1 MSFKVVIP
9 ARYMSSRLPGKPLI
23 EIGGLPMVIH
33 VAKRARISGADEV
46 IIATDDSRIADE
58 VRKHNFDVVMTKVNH
73 ISGTDRVLE
82 VVKIKQWA
90 DDDLIINVQGDEP
103 LIDPQLI
110 KLLYEG
116 MSNENLNYATAATKF
131 KNYLDYANPNNVK
144 VTLDKNNFAIYFSR
158 SKIPYCVDDE
168 DTHWN
173 PNISY
178 HHIGL
183 YGYTPKLLRTFCD
196 LPESAH
202 ESSEKLEQLRAID
215 NNIKI
220 RVFEYHGDYIKG
232 VDTIDDLALVKK
244 FIEN

>member
-90 DDDLIINVQGDEP
+90 DSGKSQNVRNS
-103 LIDPQLI
+103 L
-110 KLLYEG
+110 
-116 MSNENLNYATAATKF
+116 
-131 KNYLDYANPNNVK
+131 
-144 VTLDKNNFAIYFSR
+144 
-158 SKIPYCVDDE
+158 
-168 DTHWN
+168 
-173 PNISY
+173 
-178 HHIGL
+178 
-183 YGYTPKLLRTFCD
+183 
-196 LPESAH
+196 
-202 ESSEKLEQLRAID
+202 
-215 NNIKI
+215 
-220 RVFEYHGDYIKG
+220 G
-232 VDTIDDLALVKK
+232 VYP
-244 FIEN
+244 